1 MEQKL
6 YTIEDYRALLD
17 TPVEPFKEDLRKL
30 CRTAFGSE
38 WMDKHPGQE
47 AIDKLRSYD
56 FLPPIFIAMR
66 SEERRVGKECT

>member
-30 CRTAFGSE
+30 CRVAFGSE
-38 WMDKHPGQE
+38 WMDKHPGQSSGMKSRG
-47 AIDKLRSYD
+47 D
-56 FLPPIFIAMR
+56 
-66 SEERRVGKECT
+66 